1 MGFVTKEKLFSK
13 DFFITYGWLLGG
25 CFVFALGAVLF
36 AEPYGF
42 APGGTYGLSMVF
54 HHLWGW
60 ETEIAALCMDVPLL
74 LLGIYFLGGMF
85 GVKTIICT
93 FAIPA
98 FMRLIHYLYGYDALL
113 EPGITDRTLLN
124 EQLLSAIF
132 GGIVYGIGI
141 GMIFKARA
149 TSGGSDIISM
159 ILNKYTHISL
169 GTLVIIVDCTI
180 TLSTVV
186 AFGDWRLP
194 MYSWIIVFIE
204 GKVIDLVFPI
214 VVLIIFCICGM
225 LYTGGFFSGTG
236 FVKAF
241 SASDA
246 SVGLMLG
253 SFFAM
258 VITIVFYAVRKV
270 LRFSDSMA
278 CIPEG
283 FKAMVPAI
291 LILTF
296 AWTLKAMTDSLG
308 AAPFV
313 ASVMN
318 SAAGGLMN
326 LLPAIIFLVGCF
338 LAFATGTSW
347 GTFGILIP
355 IVVAVF
361 QGTNETMMIISISA
375 CMAGAVCGD
384 HCSPISDTTIMAS
397 AGAQCNHV
405 NHVST
410 QLPYAMTVAAVSC
423 ITYVIAGILQNAV
436 ICLVIGI
443 ALQIGVLLA
452 IKAITK
458 DHTGRVKTTN

>member
-1 MGFVTKEKLFSK
+1 MGFVTKEKFLSK
-13 DFFITYGWLLGG
+13 DFFITYAWLLGG
-25 CFVFALGAVLF
+25 CFVFALGAVMF

-204 GKVIDLVFPI
+204 GKVIDLVI
-214 VVLIIFCICGM
+214 
-225 LYTGGFFSGTG
+225 
-236 FVKAF
+236 
-241 SASDA
+241 D
-246 SVGLMLG
+246 
-253 SFFAM
+253 
-258 VITIVFYAVRKV
+258 
-270 LRFSDSMA
+270 
-278 CIPEG
+278 
-283 FKAMVPAI
+283 
-291 LILTF
+291 
-296 AWTLKAMTDSLG
+296 G
-308 AAPFV
+308 AAV
-313 ASVMN
+313 HKT
-318 SAAGGLMN
+318 LM
-326 LLPAIIFLVGCF
+326 
-338 LAFATGTSW
+338 
-347 GTFGILIP
+347 
-355 IVVAVF
+355 IV
-361 QGTNETMMIISISA
+361 T
-375 CMAGAVCGD
+375 D
-384 HCSPISDTTIMAS
+384 
-397 AGAQCNHV
+397 
-405 NHVST
+405 
-410 QLPYAMTVAAVSC
+410 
-423 ITYVIAGILQNAV
+423 
-436 ICLVIGI
+436 
-443 ALQIGVLLA
+443 
-452 IKAITK
+452 
-458 DHTGRVKTTN
+458 

>member
-113 EPGITDRTLLN
+113 EPGITDRTMLN

-204 GKVIDLVFPI
+204 GKVIDLI
-214 VVLIIFCICGM
+214 VEG
-225 LYTGGFFSGTG
+225 
-236 FVKAF
+236 
-241 SASDA
+241 A
-246 SVGLMLG
+246 SVHKTLMIVTKEMDTVKNIILNDINRG
-253 SFFAM
+253 A
-258 VITIVFYAVRKV
+258 TI
-270 LRFSDSMA
+270 
-278 CIPEG
+278 
-283 FKAMVPAI
+283 
-291 LILTF
+291 
-296 AWTLKAMTDSLG
+296 
-308 AAPFV
+308 
-313 ASVMN
+313 
-318 SAAGGLMN
+318 
-326 LLPAIIFLVGCF
+326 LPAIGAYKGESREMIYTILTRREMMVLRHKIREIDPEAFINVIDSREILGKGFKWMQNKKRGFRLFFTIEYILKKSRKALFLIHIRDIPDKCPDTVFFIHFVQILDIFQDQRDHF
-338 LAFATGTSW
+338 
-347 GTFGILIP
+347 
-355 IVVAVF
+355 VF
-361 QGTNETMMIISISA
+361 HDGHGGGVHLRPGMSSHSGFSIHGS
-375 CMAGAVCGD
+375 
-384 HCSPISDTTIMAS
+384 SPVDQRPLRESS
-397 AGAQCNHV
+397 Y
-405 NHVST
+405 
-410 QLPYAMTVAAVSC
+410 L
-423 ITYVIAGILQNAV
+423 
-436 ICLVIGI
+436 
-443 ALQIGVLLA
+443 
-452 IKAITK
+452 
-458 DHTGRVKTTN
+458 

>member
-113 EPGITDRTLLN
+113 EPGITDRTMLN

-204 GKVIDLVFPI
+204 GKVIDLI
-214 VVLIIFCICGM
+214 VEG
-225 LYTGGFFSGTG
+225 
-236 FVKAF
+236 
-241 SASDA
+241 A
-246 SVGLMLG
+246 SVHKTLMIVTKEIDAVKNIILNDIKRG
-253 SFFAM
+253 A
-258 VITIVFYAVRKV
+258 TI
-270 LRFSDSMA
+270 
-278 CIPEG
+278 
-283 FKAMVPAI
+283 
-291 LILTF
+291 
-296 AWTLKAMTDSLG
+296 
-308 AAPFV
+308 
-313 ASVMN
+313 
-318 SAAGGLMN
+318 
-326 LLPAIIFLVGCF
+326 LPAIGAYKGEPREVIYTILTRREMMV
-338 LAFATGTSW
+338 LRHKIREIAPEAFINVIDSRE
-347 GTFGILIP
+347 ILGKGFKP
-355 IVVAVF
+355 LDA
-361 QGTNETMMIISISA
+361 E
-375 CMAGAVCGD
+375 
-384 HCSPISDTTIMAS
+384 
-397 AGAQCNHV
+397 
-405 NHVST
+405 
-410 QLPYAMTVAAVSC
+410 
-423 ITYVIAGILQNAV
+423 
-436 ICLVIGI
+436 
-443 ALQIGVLLA
+443 
-452 IKAITK
+452 
-458 DHTGRVKTTN
+458 

>member
-113 EPGITDRTLLN
+113 EPGITDRTMLN

-204 GKVIDLVFPI
+204 GKVIDLI
-214 VVLIIFCICGM
+214 VEG
-225 LYTGGFFSGTG
+225 
-236 FVKAF
+236 
-241 SASDA
+241 A
-246 SVGLMLG
+246 SVHKTLMIVTKEMDTVKNIILNDINRG
-253 SFFAM
+253 A
-258 VITIVFYAVRKV
+258 TI
-270 LRFSDSMA
+270 
-278 CIPEG
+278 
-283 FKAMVPAI
+283 
-291 LILTF
+291 
-296 AWTLKAMTDSLG
+296 
-308 AAPFV
+308 
-313 ASVMN
+313 
-318 SAAGGLMN
+318 
-326 LLPAIIFLVGCF
+326 LPAIGAYKGEPREVIYTILTRREMMV
-338 LAFATGTSW
+338 LRHKIREIDPEAFINVIDSRE
-347 GTFGILIP
+347 ILGKGFKSLD
-355 IVVAVF
+355 A
-361 QGTNETMMIISISA
+361 E
-375 CMAGAVCGD
+375 
-384 HCSPISDTTIMAS
+384 
-397 AGAQCNHV
+397 
-405 NHVST
+405 
-410 QLPYAMTVAAVSC
+410 
-423 ITYVIAGILQNAV
+423 
-436 ICLVIGI
+436 
-443 ALQIGVLLA
+443 
-452 IKAITK
+452 
-458 DHTGRVKTTN
+458 

>member
-1 MGFVTKEKLFSK
+1 MGFVTKEKFLSK
-13 DFFITYGWLLGG
+13 DFFITYAWLLGG
-25 CFVFALGAVLF
+25 CFVFALGAVMF

-60 ETEIAALCMDVPLL
+60 ETEI
-74 LLGIYFLGGMF
+74 LGGMF

-204 GKVIDLVFPI
+204 GKVIDLVI
-214 VVLIIFCICGM
+214 
-225 LYTGGFFSGTG
+225 
-236 FVKAF
+236 
-241 SASDA
+241 D
-246 SVGLMLG
+246 
-253 SFFAM
+253 
-258 VITIVFYAVRKV
+258 
-270 LRFSDSMA
+270 
-278 CIPEG
+278 
-283 FKAMVPAI
+283 
-291 LILTF
+291 
-296 AWTLKAMTDSLG
+296 G
-308 AAPFV
+308 AAV
-313 ASVMN
+313 HKT
-318 SAAGGLMN
+318 LMIVTDKLDPVKDVIIKDIN
-326 LLPAIIFLVGCF
+326 RGATLLPAVGMYRGESRNMIY
-338 LAFATGTSW
+338 T
-347 GTFGILIP
+347 IL
-355 IVVAVF
+355 
-361 QGTNETMMIISISA
+361 TRREMMILRHRIAEIDPEA
-375 CMAGAVCGD
+375 F
-384 HCSPISDTTIMAS
+384 I
-397 AGAQCNHV
+397 N
-405 NHVST
+405 
-410 QLPYAMTVAAVSC
+410 
-423 ITYVIAGILQNAV
+423 VIDSKEIL
-436 ICLVIGI
+436 
-443 ALQIGVLLA
+443 
-452 IKAITK
+452 
-458 DHTGRVKTTN
+458 GRGFKPLKES